1 MSDKRKDGVEYLIG
15 KRWVIASIIAVLI
28 LLLVIAYFFFP
39 LIDGLVL
46 GLVFAYVARPIK
58 ERLSKKHIY
67 LSCLVA
73 TCCIVIPCMLILGL
87 GVMEAIN
94 VLIWIVQHQSEIV
107 DSFVRTL
114 NAMALPPPVYSAILD
129 FARNYASSFVGV
141 ISQVSTLKYA
151 KSLAMIGL
159 NFVISILVCFFLL
172 ADGERLVE
180 GVMDVLP
187 PEKMR
192 ILKLYL
198 MHSDRVLSGI
208 YIGNFY
214 NAIIVGVISVFVFLF
229 FGIPHIFILSS
240 LMFLAALLPIIG
252 CWMIIIP
259 AAGFLYWN
267 FGAEWALTFL
277 LASTIVIYGPS
288 ELVLKPYI
296 VGMTSKTHPLLMLL
310 AFLGGGLIAGVA
322 GLFLAPMVV
331 GLLIA
336 AYRTFIEE
344 RDKVYEGA
352 H

>member
-1 MSDKRKDGVEYLIG
+1 MNDKRKDGMKYLID
-15 KRWVIASIIAVLI
+15 KRETIASIISVLI
-28 LLLVIAYFFFP
+28 LLLIIAYFFSP

-58 ERLSKKHIY
+58 ERLDKKHIY

-87 GVMEAIN
+87 GTMEAVN
-94 VLIWIVQHQSEIV
+94 MLIWVVQHQSEIV
-107 DSFVRTL
+107 DSFVVTL
-114 NAMALPPPVYSAILD
+114 NAMNLPPPVYGAILD
-129 FARNYASSFVGV
+129 FARNYASSFMAV

-151 KSLAMIGL
+151 KSLAMVGL

-172 ADGERLVE
+172 ADGERLAE
-180 GVMDVLP
+180 AVMNILP
-187 PEKMR
+187 SEKKR
-192 ILKLYL
+192 ALKSYL

-252 CWMIIIP
+252 CWMVIIP

-267 FGAEWALTFL
+267 FGMEMALMFL
-277 LASTIVIYGPS
+277 LTSTIVIYGPS
-288 ELVLKPYI
+288 ELILKPYI
-296 VGMTSKTHPLLMLL
+296 VSITSKTHPLLMLL
-310 AFLGGGLIAGVA
+310 AFLGGGLIAGLA
-322 GLFLAPMVV
+322 GLFLAPMMV

-336 AYRTFIEE
+336 AYRVFIEE
-344 RDKVYEGA
+344 RDKIYEGA